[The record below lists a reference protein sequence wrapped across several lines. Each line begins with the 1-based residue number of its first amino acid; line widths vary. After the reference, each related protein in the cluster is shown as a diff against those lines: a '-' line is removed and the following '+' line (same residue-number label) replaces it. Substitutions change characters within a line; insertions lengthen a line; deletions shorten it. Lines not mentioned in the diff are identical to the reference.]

1 MSFRNRTGTALRDL
15 IESKGD
21 REAADIVVQ
30 AIESGKLAPEDFSI
44 KELWEACERD
54 SDGHVRDIQEA
65 VASGSFPQ
73 ITGSLINAKVIAGY
87 ESFVGI
93 GDQLVTTVPSNLKEE
108 TVVGFTAPET
118 PEIVPD
124 RKVRYYSE

>member
-44 KELWEACERD
+44 KELWEACERWSCKRYSRGCGFWFISPD
-54 SDGHVRDIQEA
+54 YW
-65 VASGSFPQ
+65 FP
-73 ITGSLINAKVIAGY
+73 
-87 ESFVGI
+87 
-93 GDQLVTTVPSNLKEE
+93 D
-108 TVVGFTAPET
+108 
-118 PEIVPD
+118 
-124 RKVRYYSE
+124 